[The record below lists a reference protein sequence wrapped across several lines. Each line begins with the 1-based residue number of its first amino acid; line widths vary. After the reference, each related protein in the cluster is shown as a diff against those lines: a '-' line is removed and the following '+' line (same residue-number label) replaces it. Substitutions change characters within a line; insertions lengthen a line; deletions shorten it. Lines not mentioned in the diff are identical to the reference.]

1 MSEADSESGKK
12 QTKPV
17 EPIAPS
23 LGFLSPFTHLIS
35 RINYASSPLL
45 EYAYPPINETIVQNI
60 TNGMTSS
67 SDFTCS
73 YYSGSK
79 TIHTSPSPYE
89 QDESS
94 SSIRPGK
101 ETPFIS

>member
-1 MSEADSESGKK
+1 MSEVDKESGKK

-23 LGFLSPFTHLIS
+23 LGFLSHFTCLIS

-60 TNGMTSS
+60 TNGTASS

-73 YYSGSK
+73 DYSRSK
-79 TIHTSPSPYE
+79 IIHASPSSYE

-94 SSIRPGK
+94 SSIRSCK
-101 ETPFIS
+101 ETPFLS